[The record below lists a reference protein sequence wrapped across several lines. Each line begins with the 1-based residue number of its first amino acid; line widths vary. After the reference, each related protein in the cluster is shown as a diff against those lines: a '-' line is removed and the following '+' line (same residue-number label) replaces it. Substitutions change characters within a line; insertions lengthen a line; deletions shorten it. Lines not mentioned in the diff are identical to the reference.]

1 LLKKVE
7 AGEMSANGALKKIA
21 EAKAL
26 AKKVR
31 DLLQSL
37 GQPTETLALSKCYA
51 AAMHEPIDLADNSA
65 ERRGE
70 LMLAVNDLMHVVQGE
85 FLK

>member
-1 LLKKVE
+1 MN
-7 AGEMSANGALKKIA
+7 ASAALKKIS
-21 EAKAL
+21 ETKAL

-31 DLLQSL
+31 DLLESL
-37 GQPTETLALSKCYA
+37 GQPQEKLALSKCYE
-51 AAMHEPIDLADNSA
+51 AAMREPIDLAGDNA

-70 LMLAVNDLMHVVQGE
+70 LMLAVNDLMHIVQKD